1 LARRGGSCFAARK
14 QKVMLGDRLRQARE
28 ARGAPLH
35 EVEWATKIK
44 GAYLEALEEENFR
57 LIPGAVYVRG
67 FLRTYANY
75 LGIDPEPLI
84 DEYNQADETSG
95 EIISTRSAV
104 LADKR
109 QLVVTPAMIVGV
121 ALILL
126 LGVFGLYVKTQF
138 DRYQASLAATS
149 QATPHPNILSPAP
162 SPVALPTPTPSP
174 PPAPKVSAALQLVLK
189 VVNGPAWIRVD
200 IDGKPSTETDVGKI
214 YQPGA
219 VLTFNGNQTVRVISG
234 RASNTSITLNG
245 KDQPL
250 QGGNGGVVD
259 KTFTKA

>member
-1 LARRGGSCFAARK
+1 
-14 QKVMLGDRLRQARE
+14 MLGTKLRQARE
-28 ARGAPLH
+28 AKGAPLH

-44 GAYLEALEEENFR
+44 AAYLEALEEENFR

-84 DEYNQADETSG
+84 DEYNRADETAA

-104 LADKR
+104 LIDKR
-109 QLVVTPAMIVGV
+109 PLVVTPAMIVGV

-126 LGVFGLYVKTQF
+126 LAVFGLYVKTQF

-149 QATPHPNILSPAP
+149 QATPHPNVLSPAP
-162 SPVALPTPTPSP
+162 SPAQVPTPSP
-174 PPAPKVSAALQLVLK
+174 PPAPPVITGVQLIVK

-200 IDGKPSTETDVGKI
+200 VDGKPSTETDVGKV

-219 VLTFNGNQTVRVISG
+219 VLTFNGTSTVRVISG
-234 RASNTSITLNG
+234 RASNTSVTLNG
-245 KDQPL
+245 KDQGPL
-250 QGGNGGVVD
+250 PANSGGVAD
-259 KTFTKA
+259 KTFSKA

>member
-1 LARRGGSCFAARK
+1 
-14 QKVMLGDRLRQARE
+14 MLGTKLRQARE
-28 ARGAPLH
+28 AKGAPLH

-44 GAYLEALEEENFR
+44 AAYLEALEEENFR

-84 DEYNQADETSG
+84 DEYNRADETAA

-104 LADKR
+104 LIDKR
-109 QLVVTPAMIVGV
+109 PLVVTPTMIVGV

-126 LGVFGLYVKTQF
+126 LAVFGLYVKTQF

-149 QATPHPNILSPAP
+149 QATPHPNVLSPAP
-162 SPVALPTPTPSP
+162 SPAQVPTPSP
-174 PPAPKVSAALQLVLK
+174 PPAPPVITGVQLIVK

-200 IDGKPSTETDVGKI
+200 VDGKPSTETDVGKV

-219 VLTFNGNQTVRVISG
+219 VLNFNGTSTVRVISG
-234 RASNTSITLNG
+234 RASNTSVTLNG
-245 KDQPL
+245 KDQGPL
-250 QGGNGGVVD
+250 PANSGGVAD
-259 KTFTKA
+259 KTFSKA

>member
-1 LARRGGSCFAARK
+1 LLLRAIG
-14 QKVMLGDRLRQARE
+14 KVMLGNRLRQARE

-44 GAYLEALEEENFR
+44 AAYLEALEEENFR

-84 DEYNQADETSG
+84 DEYNQADETSA

-104 LADKR
+104 LTDKR
-109 QLVVTPAMIVGV
+109 PLVVTPAMIVGV
-121 ALILL
+121 ALVLL

-149 QATPHPNILSPAP
+149 QGTPHPSMLSPAP
-162 SPVALPTPTPSP
+162 SPVALPTPSPTP
-174 PPAPKVSAALQLVLK
+174 PPKAAANLQVVLK

-200 IDGKPSTETDVGKI
+200 VDGKPSTETDVGKL

-219 VLTFNGNQTVRVISG
+219 VLTFTANQTVRVISG

-250 QGGNGGVVD
+250 QGNNGGVVD
-259 KTFTKA
+259 KTFTKP

>member
-1 LARRGGSCFAARK
+1 
-14 QKVMLGDRLRQARE
+14 MLGTRLRQARE
-28 ARGAPLH
+28 AKGAPLH

-44 GAYLEALEEENFR
+44 SAYLEALEEENFR

-84 DEYNQADETSG
+84 DEYNRADETAA

-104 LADKR
+104 QIDKR
-109 QLVVTPAMIVGV
+109 PLVVTPAMIVGV

-126 LGVFGLYVKTQF
+126 LAVFGLYVKTQF

-149 QATPHPNILSPAP
+149 LATPRPTVLSPAP
-162 SPVALPTPTPSP
+162 SPVAVPTPHPSP
-174 PPAPKVSAALQLVLK
+174 TPQAPAGVQLVVK
-189 VVNGPAWIRVD
+189 VVNGPAWVRVD
-200 IDGKPSTETDVGKI
+200 VDGKPSTETDVGKI

-219 VLTFNGNQTVRVISG
+219 VLTFTGTQTVRVISG
-234 RASNTSITLNG
+234 RASNTTVTLNG

-250 QGGNGGVVD
+250 LGGTGGVAD
-259 KTFTKA
+259 KTFTKT

>member
-1 LARRGGSCFAARK
+1 
-14 QKVMLGDRLRQARE
+14 MLGTKLRQARE
-28 ARGAPLH
+28 AKGAPLH

-57 LIPGAVYVRG
+57 VIPGAVYVRG

-84 DEYNQADETSG
+84 DEYNRADETAA

-104 LADKR
+104 QTDTR
-109 QLVVTPAMIVGV
+109 PLVVTPAMIVGV

-126 LGVFGLYVKTQF
+126 LAVFGLYVKTQF

-149 QATPHPNILSPAP
+149 QATPHATLLSPAP
-162 SPVALPTPTPSP
+162 SPLPVPTPSP
-174 PPAPKVSAALQLVLK
+174 SPTAKVITGVQLVVK

-200 IDGKPSTETDVGKI
+200 VDGKSSPETDVGKV

-219 VLTFNGNQTVRVISG
+219 VLTFNGTKTVRIISG
-234 RASNTSITLNG
+234 RASNTTVNLNG
-245 KDQPL
+245 QDQGPL
-250 QGGNGGVVD
+250 PGGADGVAD
-259 KTFTKA
+259 KTFTKP